1 MPRRTQKCKQSWN
14 CLSSANRLYSSR
26 YRTTCFC
33 DASEKAYRGIA
44 YLKFEFMK
52 EKPYCSSFMVKVR
65 LAPIKTFSLPRVEL
79 NAAVLGIRPYKS
91 VIKELDL
98 PIYKTTFWKDSTLML
113 QYIRNDSQC
122 FKTYF
127 ANRVT

>member
-1 MPRRTQKCKQSWN
+1 
-14 CLSSANRLYSSR
+14 
-26 YRTTCFC
+26 
-33 DASEKAYRGIA
+33 
-44 YLKFEFMK
+44 
-52 EKPYCSSFMVKVR
+52 MVKDR

-113 QYIRNDSQC
+113 QYIRNDS
-122 FKTYF
+122 
-127 ANRVT
+127 